1 MEWAISVAPSADFI
15 LISDSAS
22 PFLNPDKESHSL

>member
-1 MEWAISVAPSADFI
+1 MEWAILVAPSADFI

-22 PFLNPDKESHSL
+22 PFLNPDNA